1 MAFSISVP
9 ARTRSVAPAFL
20 GLLLLAGCGTAHVQL
35 DNRALDGAPRPAP
48 WGGTIALSSDPAG
61 ARCTVTRDGAE
72 VAQIAATPA
81 NVTLARGNSPA
92 EVRCSAPGRLDTTA
106 TLRPLRDFGVQHH
119 QPTGPAG
126 AINHRIDRETGRVRR
141 FHDTTV
147 ALPPASFS
155 SAEARDAWFAGRAQT
170 IRSEWAPHIARAER
184 SSEAMIDTAETLRG
198 YLAQDLAALEQ
209 QKGAAAI
216 TAAGRGRR

>member
-1 MAFSISVP
+1 MALKNLAP
-9 ARTRSVAPAFL
+9 ARVRSTAPAFL
-20 GLLLLAGCGTAHVQL
+20 GLLLLAGCGTAHIQY
-35 DNRALDGAPRPAP
+35 DNRALDGAAKPDAWNGSIVVASEP
-48 WGGTIALSSDPAG
+48 TG
-61 ARCTVTRDGAE
+61 ARCTVTRDGAQ

-92 EVRCSAPGRLDTTA
+92 EVRCAAPGRVETTA

-126 AINHRIDRETGRVRR
+126 AVNHRIDRETGRVRR
-141 FHDTTV
+141 FYDVTV

-170 IRSEWAPHIARAER
+170 VRADWALHIGRAER

-198 YLAQDLAALEQ
+198 YLAADLAALDR
-209 QKGAAAI
+209 QKAAA
-216 TAAGRGRR
+216 TVAAPRRGR